1 MGEEYMKK
9 TWKQK
14 IVSSLLAATLAV
26 SLAPIGQVKADS
38 PQTTIET
45 PPITK
50 QVDTNRAIEHVRFLS
65 ETIGPRPGGT
75 QSEKWAARYVGMKLQ
90 SMGYEVEYQPFAVPD
105 QYVGF
110 IESPLSKSRNW
121 QTGAAPNSLISTE
134 AVTAPLIFVPNG
146 TNLDEVP
153 NEVNGKIVLFERG
166 ATVADYNKQVENAVA
181 KGAKGVLLYSL
192 IGGRGNYGQTFN
204 PRLTKKQSIPVF
216 GLAYA
221 QGNAF
226 KEELA
231 KKGDTILSLKARHE
245 SNLQSL
251 NVIAKKKPKNSTG
264 NEKAVIVSSHYD
276 SVAGAPGA
284 NDNASGTGLV
294 LELARAFQN
303 VETDKEIR
311 FIAFGSEEMGLIGSE
326 HYVDNLSQK
335 ERDRI
340 LGVFNADMVATNYDK
355 AKNLYAM
362 TPDGS
367 TNLVTDATLHAAKQ
381 LNNDLVLQG
390 KFGSSDHVPFA
401 YAGIPA
407 ALFIWMGV
415 DSWNPLIYHIEKV
428 YHTPQDNVLENISP
442 ERMKM
447 ALDVIGTGV
456 YDVLQKP
463 VVQSGQKA
471 A

>member
-1 MGEEYMKK
+1 MRKSL
-9 TWKQK
+9 KQK
-14 IVSSLLAATLAV
+14 IVSSLLAVSLAV
-26 SLAPIGQVKADS
+26 SLSPIGQAKADS
-38 PQTTIET
+38 TSEVTQT
-45 PPITK
+45 PSITK
-50 QVDTNRAIEHVRFLS
+50 QIDPNRAIEHVRFLS

-75 QSEKWAARYVGMKLQ
+75 KSEEWASRYIGMQLK
-90 SMGYEVEYQPFAVPD
+90 SMGYEVEYQPFQVPD

-110 IESPLSKSRNW
+110 IESPLSIKRNW
-121 QTGAAPNSLISTE
+121 QAGAAPNSLISTE
-134 AVTAPLIFVPNG
+134 AVTAPLIFVQGG
-146 TNLDEVP
+146 TKLEDIP

-166 ATVADYNKQVENAVA
+166 TTVADYNKQVENAVS
-181 KGAKGVLLYSL
+181 KGAKSVLLYSL

-204 PRLTKKQSIPVF
+204 PRLTKKQSVPVF

-226 KEELA
+226 KEEIA
-231 KKGDTILSLKARHE
+231 KKGTTILSLKARHE
-245 SNLQSL
+245 SKLTSL
-251 NVIAKKKPKNSTG
+251 NVIAKKKPKKSTG
-264 NEKAVIVSSHYD
+264 NEKAVVVSSHYD
-276 SVAGAPGA
+276 SVVGAPGA

-311 FIAFGSEEMGLIGSE
+311 FITFGSEETGLLGSDY
-326 HYVDNLSQK
+326 YVNSLSQK

-367 TNLVTDATLHAAKQ
+367 TNFVTDAALQAGKQ

-390 KFGSSDHVPFA
+390 KFGSSDHVPFTE
-401 YAGIPA
+401 AGIPA

-456 YDVLQKP
+456 YNSLQKP
-463 VVQSGQKA
+463 VTQTEQKA

>member
-1 MGEEYMKK
+1 MKRLLK
-9 TWKQK
+9 KK
-14 IVSSLLAATLAV
+14 IVSSLLAATLAI
-26 SLAPIGQVKADS
+26 SLAPIGQAKADT
-38 PQTTIET
+38 PPETIKT
-45 PPITK
+45 PPITQ
-50 QVDTNRAIEHVRFLS
+50 QVDANRAIEHVRFLS

-75 QSEKWAARYVGMKLQ
+75 KSEQWASRYVGMKLQ
-90 SMGYEVEYQPFAVPD
+90 SLGYEVEYQPFSVPD

-110 IESPLSKSRNW
+110 IDSSLSQSKSW
-121 QTGAAPNSLISTE
+121 QAGAASNALISSNP
-134 AVTAPLIFVPNG
+134 VTASLIFVQGG
-146 TNLDEVP
+146 TNLNDIP

-166 ATVADYNKQVENAVA
+166 NTVTDYNKQVENAVA

-204 PRLTKKQSIPVF
+204 PQLTKKQSIPVF

-231 KKGDTILSLKARHE
+231 TNKTITLSLKARHE
-245 SNLQSL
+245 TNLQPV
-251 NVIAKKKPKNSTG
+251 NVIAKKKPQKSTG
-264 NEKAVIVSSHYD
+264 NEKAVIISSHYD
-276 SVAGAPGA
+276 SVVGAPGA

-311 FIAFGSEEMGLIGSE
+311 FIAFGSEERGLLGSD
-326 HYVDNLSQK
+326 HYVQNLSQK

-340 LGVFNADMVATNYDK
+340 LGVFNADMVATNYEK

-362 TPDGS
+362 TLDGS
-367 TNLVTDATLHAAKQ
+367 TNLVTNAALQASKE

-401 YAGIPA
+401 EVGIPS

-415 DSWNPLIYHIEKV
+415 DSWDPLIYHIEKV

-447 ALDVIGTGV
+447 ALEVIGTGV
-456 YDVLQKP
+456 YNSIQNTN
-463 VVQSGQKA
+463 VQTEQKA

>member
-1 MGEEYMKK
+1 MKK

>member
-1 MGEEYMKK
+1 MKRLFK
-9 TWKQK
+9 SK
-14 IVSSLLAATLAV
+14 IVSALLAV
-26 SLAPIGQVKADS
+26 SLTVSLAPLGQAKADS
-38 PQTTIET
+38 SPDVVQSPSIIE
-45 PPITK
+45 
-50 QVDTNRAIEHVRFLS
+50 QVDANRAIEHVRFLS
-65 ETIGPRPGGT
+65 ERIGSRPGGT
-75 QSEKWAARYVGMKLQ
+75 KPEQWASRYVGMQLQ

-110 IESPLSKSRNW
+110 IDSPLSSSRTW
-121 QTGAAPNSLISTE
+121 QAGAAPNSLISTE

-146 TNLDEVP
+146 TKLEEIP
-153 NEVNGKIVLFERG
+153 NEVNGKIVLFER
-166 ATVADYNKQVENAVA
+166 AKTIDDYNKQVENAVA

-226 KEELA
+226 KEELT
-231 KKGDTILSLKARHE
+231 KKGSVILSLKSKHE
-245 SNLQSL
+245 SNLQSV
-251 NVIAKKKPKNSTG
+251 NVIATKKPKNSTG
-264 NEKAVIVSSHYD
+264 NEEAVIVSSHYD
-276 SVAGAPGA
+276 SVVGAPGA

-311 FIAFGSEEMGLIGSE
+311 FIAFGAEEMGLIGSK
-326 HYVDNLSQK
+326 HYVKNLSQV

-362 TPDGS
+362 TDDGS
-367 TNLVTDATLHAAKQ
+367 PNLVTDAALQAGQQ
-381 LNNDLVLQG
+381 LNNPLVLQG
-390 KFGSSDHVPFA
+390 QFGSSDHVPFSNV
-401 YAGIPA
+401 GIPS

-415 DSWNPLIYHIEKV
+415 DSWDPLIYHIEKV

-447 ALDVIGTGV
+447 ALEVIGTGV
-456 YDVLQKP
+456 YNVLQNTTIQKE
-463 VVQSGQKA
+463 QKA

>member
-1 MGEEYMKK
+1 MKK

-231 KKGDTILSLKARHE
+231 RKGDTILSLKARHE

-326 HYVDNLSQK
+326 HYVDNLSTQ

-367 TNLVTDATLHAAKQ
+367 TNLVTDATLNAAKQ

-447 ALDVIGTGV
+447 GLDVIGTGV

>member
-1 MGEEYMKK
+1 MKK

-50 QVDTNRAIEHVRFLS
+50 QVDANRAIEHVRFLS

-75 QSEKWAARYVGMKLQ
+75 QSEKWASRYVGMQLK

-121 QTGAAPNSLISTE
+121 QAGAAPNSLISAE

-146 TNLDEVP
+146 TKLDEIP

-340 LGVFNADMVATNYDK
+340 LGVFNADMVSTNYDK

-367 TNLVTDATLHAAKQ
+367 TNLVTDATLNAAKQ
-381 LNNDLVLQG
+381 LNNDLVLHG
-390 KFGSSDHVPFA
+390 KFGSSDHVPFT

-415 DSWNPLIYHIEKV
+415 DSWDPLIYHIEKV
-428 YHTPQDNVLENISP
+428 YHTPQDNIRENISP

-463 VVQSGQKA
+463 AVQTEEKA

>member
-146 TNLDEVP
+146 TNLDAIP

-231 KKGDTILSLKARHE
+231 KKGDTILSLQARHE

-367 TNLVTDATLHAAKQ
+367 TNLVTDATLNAAKQ

-428 YHTPQDNVLENISP
+428 YHTPQDNILENISP

-463 VVQSGQKA
+463 VVQTGQKA

>member
-1 MGEEYMKK
+1 MKK

-26 SLAPIGQVKADS
+26 SLAPIGQAKADS

-45 PPITK
+45 PSITK
-50 QVDTNRAIEHVRFLS
+50 QVDANRAIEHVRFLS

-75 QSEKWAARYVGMKLQ
+75 QSEKWASRYVGMKLK

-121 QTGAAPNSLISTE
+121 QVGAAPNSLISAE

-146 TNLDEVP
+146 TKLDEIP

-192 IGGRGNYGQTFN
+192 IGSRGNYGQTFN

-231 KKGDTILSLKARHE
+231 KKGNTILSLKARHE

-326 HYVDNLSQK
+326 YYVDNLSQK

-367 TNLVTDATLHAAKQ
+367 TNLVTDATLNAAKQ

-428 YHTPQDNVLENISP
+428 YHTPQDNIRENISP

-456 YDVLQKP
+456 SDVLQKP
-463 VVQSGQKA
+463 AVQSEQKA

>member
-1 MGEEYMKK
+1 MKK

-26 SLAPIGQVKADS
+26 SLAPIGQAKADS

-45 PPITK
+45 PSITK
-50 QVDTNRAIEHVRFLS
+50 QVDANRAIEHVRFLS

-75 QSEKWAARYVGMKLQ
+75 QSEKWASRYVGMKLK

-121 QTGAAPNSLISTE
+121 QVGAAPNSLISAE

-146 TNLDEVP
+146 TKLDEIP

-204 PRLTKKQSIPVF
+204 PRLTQKQSIPVF

-231 KKGDTILSLKARHE
+231 KKGNTILSLKARHE

-367 TNLVTDATLHAAKQ
+367 TNLVTDATLNAAKQ

-428 YHTPQDNVLENISP
+428 YHTPQDNIQENISP

-447 ALDVIGTGV
+447 ALDVIGSGV
-456 YDVLQKP
+456 SDVLQKP
-463 VVQSGQKA
+463 AVQTEEKA

>member
-1 MGEEYMKK
+1 MKK

-335 ERDRI
+335 ERGRI

>member
-146 TNLDEVP
+146 TNLDEIP

-231 KKGDTILSLKARHE
+231 KKGDTILSLQARHE

-367 TNLVTDATLHAAKQ
+367 TNLVTDATLNAAKQ

-428 YHTPQDNVLENISP
+428 YHTPQDNILENISP

-463 VVQSGQKA
+463 VVQTGQKA

>member
-1 MGEEYMKK
+1 MRKSL
-9 TWKQK
+9 KQK
-14 IVSSLLAATLAV
+14 IVSSLLATTLAF
-26 SLAPIGQVKADS
+26 SLTPIGQAKADS
-38 PQTTIET
+38 PSET
-45 PPITK
+45 VKTSPVTGQI
-50 QVDTNRAIEHVRFLS
+50 DTNRAIEHIRFLS

-75 QSEKWAARYVGMKLQ
+75 QSEKWASRYVGMQLK
-90 SMGYEVEYQPFAVPD
+90 SMGYEVEYQPFSVPD

-110 IESPLSKSRNW
+110 IDSPMSQSRNW
-121 QTGAAPNSLISTE
+121 QAGAAPNSLISTE
-134 AVTAPLIFVPNG
+134 AVTAPLIFVKNG
-146 TNLDEVP
+146 TKLAEIP
-153 NEVNGKIVLFERG
+153 NEVSGKIVLFERG

-231 KKGDTILSLKARHE
+231 KKGSTILSLKARHE

-264 NEKAVIVSSHYD
+264 NEQAVIVSSHYD

-326 HYVDNLSQK
+326 HYVDNLSQQ

-367 TNLVTDATLHAAKQ
+367 TNLVTDAALNASKQ

-401 YAGIPA
+401 YAGIPS

-415 DSWNPLIYHIEKV
+415 DSWDPLIYHIEKV
-428 YHTPQDNVLENISP
+428 YHTPQDSVLENISP

-447 ALDVIGTGV
+447 ALEVIGTGV

-463 VVQSGQKA
+463 AGQTGQKA

>member
-1 MGEEYMKK
+1 MAS
-9 TWKQK
+9 WCC
-14 IVSSLLAATLAV
+14 
-26 SLAPIGQVKADS
+26 
-38 PQTTIET
+38 
-45 PPITK
+45 
-50 QVDTNRAIEHVRFLS
+50 
-65 ETIGPRPGGT
+65 
-75 QSEKWAARYVGMKLQ
+75 
-90 SMGYEVEYQPFAVPD
+90 
-105 QYVGF
+105 
-110 IESPLSKSRNW
+110 
-121 QTGAAPNSLISTE
+121 PNALISTE
-134 AVTAPLIFVPNG
+134 AVTAPLIFVQGG
-146 TNLDEVP
+146 TKLEDIP

-166 ATVADYNKQVENAVA
+166 TTVADYNKQVENAVS

-226 KEELA
+226 KEEIA
-231 KKGDTILSLKARHE
+231 KKGTTILSLKARHE
-245 SNLQSL
+245 SNLTSL

-264 NEKAVIVSSHYD
+264 NEKAVVVSSHYD
-276 SVAGAPGA
+276 SVVGAPGA

-311 FIAFGSEEMGLIGSE
+311 FIAFGSEETGLLGSD
-326 HYVDNLSQK
+326 HYVNSLSQK

-362 TPDGS
+362 TPNGS
-367 TNLVTDATLHAAKQ
+367 PNLVTDAALQAGKQ

-401 YAGIPA
+401 EVGIPA

-447 ALDVIGTGV
+447 ALEVIGTGV
-456 YDVLQKP
+456 YNTLQKP
-463 VVQSGQKA
+463 VAQTEQKA

>member
-326 HYVDNLSQK
+326 HYVDNLSTQ

-367 TNLVTDATLHAAKQ
+367 TNLVTDATLNAAKQ

-428 YHTPQDNVLENISP
+428 YHTPQDNILENISP

-463 VVQSGQKA
+463 VVQTGQKA

>member
-1 MGEEYMKK
+1 MKK

-146 TNLDEVP
+146 TNLDEIP
-153 NEVNGKIVLFERG
+153 NEVNGKIALFESG

-231 KKGDTILSLKARHE
+231 KKGDTVLSLKARHE

-251 NVIAKKKPKNSTG
+251 NVIAKKKPKNSTR

-326 HYVDNLSQK
+326 YYVDNLSQK

-362 TPDGS
+362 TPDGAM
-367 TNLVTDATLHAAKQ
+367 NLVTDATLHAAKQ
-381 LNNDLVLQG
+381 LNNDLVLHG

-415 DSWNPLIYHIEKV
+415 DSWDPLIYHIEKV
-428 YHTPQDNVLENISP
+428 YHTPQDNILENISP

-456 YDVLQKP
+456 YDVLQKTNIKTE
-463 VVQSGQKA
+463 QKA

>member
-1 MGEEYMKK
+1 MKR
-9 TWKQK
+9 TLKQK
-14 IVSSLLAATLAV
+14 IVRSLLAATLAV
-26 SLAPIGQVKADS
+26 SLAPIGQAKADF
-38 PQTTIET
+38 PPETIKT
-45 PPITK
+45 PPITG
-50 QVDTNRAIEHVRFLS
+50 QVNANRAIEHVRFLS
-65 ETIGPRPGGT
+65 ETIGSRPGGT
-75 QSEKWAARYVGMKLQ
+75 QSEKWASRYVGMKLQ

-110 IESPLSKSRNW
+110 IDSPLSRSKNW
-121 QTGAAPNSLISTE
+121 QAGAAPNALISTE

-146 TNLDEVP
+146 TKLEEIP

-216 GLAYA
+216 GLAYV

-231 KKGDTILSLKARHE
+231 KKGSTILSLKARHE

-251 NVIAKKKPKNSTG
+251 NVIAKKKPKKSTG

-294 LELARAFQN
+294 LELASAFQN

-311 FIAFGSEEMGLIGSE
+311 FIAFGSEEMGLLGSE

-367 TNLVTDATLHAAKQ
+367 TNLVTDAALNAGKQ

-415 DSWNPLIYHIEKV
+415 DSWDPLIYHIEKV

-463 VVQSGQKA
+463 AVQTGQKA

>member
-1 MGEEYMKK
+1 MKR
-9 TWKQK
+9 TLKQK

-26 SLAPIGQVKADS
+26 SLAPIGQAKADS
-38 PQTTIET
+38 PPEMIKT
-45 PPITK
+45 PPITG
-50 QVDTNRAIEHVRFLS
+50 QVNANRAIEHVRFLS

-75 QSEKWAARYVGMKLQ
+75 QSEKWASRYVGMQLQ

-110 IESPLSKSRNW
+110 IDSPLSRSKNW
-121 QTGAAPNSLISTE
+121 QAGAAPNALISTE

-146 TNLDEVP
+146 TNLDEIP

-166 ATVADYNKQVENAVA
+166 ETVTDYNKQVENAVA

-221 QGNAF
+221 QGNTF
-226 KEELA
+226 KEELT
-231 KKGDTILSLKARHE
+231 KKGNAILSLKARHE

-326 HYVDNLSQK
+326 HYVDNLSQT
-335 ERDRI
+335 ERARI
-340 LGVFNADMVATNYDK
+340 LGVFNADMVATSYEK

-362 TPDGS
+362 TSDGS
-367 TNLVTDATLHAAKQ
+367 TNLVTDAALNASKQ

-390 KFGSSDHVPFA
+390 TFGSSDHVPFA

-415 DSWNPLIYHIEKV
+415 DSWDPLIYHIEKV

-456 YDVLQKP
+456 YDVLQKSAI
-463 VVQSGQKA
+463 QTGQKA

>member
-1 MGEEYMKK
+1 MKRSL
-9 TWKQK
+9 KQK
-14 IVSSLLAATLAV
+14 VVSSLLAI
-26 SLAPIGQVKADS
+26 SLTAGLTPLGQAKADS
-38 PQTTIET
+38 PSENEKVSPIIEK
-45 PPITK
+45 I
-50 QVDTNRAIEHVRFLS
+50 DSNRAIEHVRFLS

-75 QSEKWAARYVGMKLQ
+75 QAEQWASRYVGMKLKA
-90 SMGYEVEYQPFAVPD
+90 MGYEVEYQPFAVPD

-110 IESPLSKSRNW
+110 IDSPLSHSRNW

-134 AVTAPLIFVPNG
+134 AVIAPLIFVPNG
-146 TNLDEVP
+146 TKLEEIP

-166 ATVADYNKQVENAVA
+166 ETVADYNKQVENAVA

-192 IGGRGNYGQTFN
+192 IGERGNYGQTFN
-204 PRLTKKQSIPVF
+204 PRLTKEQSIPVF

-231 KKGDTILSLKARHE
+231 KKGHTVLSLKARHE

-251 NVIAKKKPKNSTG
+251 NVIAKKKPKNSAG
-264 NEKAVIVSSHYD
+264 SEKAVIVSSHYD

-284 NDNASGTGLV
+284 NDNASGTGLL
-294 LELARAFQN
+294 LELARKFQN

-311 FIAFGSEEMGLIGSE
+311 FIAFGSEEMGLLGSE
-326 HYVDNLSQK
+326 HYVDSLSKQ

-367 TNLVTDATLHAAKQ
+367 TNLVTDAALNASKQ

-401 YAGIPA
+401 YAGIPS

-415 DSWNPLIYHIEKV
+415 DSWDPLIYHIEKV

-447 ALDVIGTGV
+447 ALEVIGTGV
-456 YDVLQKP
+456 YNVLQKP
-463 VVQSGQKA
+463 AVQKEQKA

>member
-1 MGEEYMKK
+1 MKR
-9 TWKQK
+9 TLKQK
-14 IVSSLLAATLAV
+14 IVSSLLAATFAV
-26 SLAPIGQVKADS
+26 SLAPIGQAKADS
-38 PQTTIET
+38 PSETIKT
-45 PPITK
+45 PPITG
-50 QVDTNRAIEHVRFLS
+50 QVNANRAIEHVRFLS

-75 QSEKWAARYVGMKLQ
+75 QSEKWASRYVGMQLQ

-110 IESPLSKSRNW
+110 IDSPLSRSKNW
-121 QTGAAPNSLISTE
+121 QAGAAPNALISTE

-146 TNLDEVP
+146 TKLEEIP

-231 KKGDTILSLKARHE
+231 KKGSTILSLKARHE

-251 NVIAKKKPKNSTG
+251 NVIAKKKPKKSTG

-311 FIAFGSEEMGLIGSE
+311 FIAFGSEEMGLLGSE

-362 TPDGS
+362 TSDGS
-367 TNLVTDATLHAAKQ
+367 TNLVTDAALNASKQ

-415 DSWNPLIYHIEKV
+415 NSWDPLIYHIEKV

-463 VVQSGQKA
+463 AVQTGQKA